1 MSIKTEV
8 LTGRDYGQLKTEII
22 FFVACARSVGAELI
36 KLEMKAD
43 YAEQEVARMMQWA
56 SKILKSLKRVGSI
69 QLFVC
74 PKDFLDAS
82 TETEYLRNK
91 YPCVTEIG
99 ESGECFIVK
108 I

>member
-22 FFVACARSVGAELI
+22 FFVASAKSVGTELI

-43 YAEQEVARMMQWA
+43 SSEDAVMRRMQWA
-56 SKILKSLKRVGSI
+56 SKILKSLKRGGGI
-69 QLFVC
+69 QLFVSS
-74 PKDFLDAS
+74 KDFLDAS
-82 TETEYLRNK
+82 TETEYLQNK
-91 YPCVTEIG
+91 YPCVAEVG
-99 ESGECFIVK
+99 ENEECFIVK